1 MGVVHWKKDVLRAEP
16 GEEGVLLLQ
25 QYMEFQMTNETS
37 F

>member
-1 MGVVHWKKDVLRAEP
+1 MGVVRWNKDVLRAEP